1 MGKLALVCGTLLEP
15 AATEG
20 EEQMGKLA
28 LVCGTLLEPAATEG
42 EEQMGK
48 LALVVCGTL
57 LGSAAKWC

>member
-1 MGKLALVCGTLLEP
+1 
-15 AATEG
+15 
-20 EEQMGKLA
+20 MGKLA

-57 LGSAAKWC
+57 LGSAATEGEEQMKNLL